1 MHHISSVADWYFWLY
16 ELFCDEGVDEKL
28 KINFELH
35 QISMAHFVDLN
46 EINKKVIE
54 GNLPGSLLCGIRGTQ
69 RSKIA
74 QNSSKI
80 GLNLNSRKHT
90 VSIPYFEDLVET
102 NKKVMRATFQ
112 DHTLGILGAPKGLK

>member
-28 KINFELH
+28 KIKFELH
-35 QISMAHFVDLN
+35 QVSMAHFVDLN

-54 GNLPGSLLCGIRGTQ
+54 GNLPGSLLGDFRGAQ

-74 QNSSKI
+74 
-80 GLNLNSRKHT
+80 
-90 VSIPYFEDLVET
+90 
-102 NKKVMRATFQ
+102 
-112 DHTLGILGAPKGLK
+112 